1 MVPQG
6 VQEAPLIEAVPPG
19 MPELTGE
26 SVALPIRLCNLPP
39 FHGVAAQVASMADG
53 SEISVQQIA
62 GMIGTDPALAA
73 EVLFLANSSLFGF
86 PGRIPSLPH
95 AIAVLGLDRIKSLA
109 CAVAL
114 RALARGS
121 GPLIRPCWRHCVA
134 CSVIAEELAPAFGC
148 APEQASVA
156 GLLHDVGRFGFL
168 RSYVKEFGPLLVADY
183 RDPAEILKAE
193 RQALNADHQEAG
205 AWLIEYWVLPKSFAE
220 ICEHHHA
227 PLRESDS
234 PLLKTIKI
242 ACQLAD
248 AMGFSVVRYNA
259 MNSYEEILQS
269 APVPI
274 LRRGLSAEE
283 DLRAKVEAKLN
294 VFDS

>member
-1 MVPQG
+1 
-6 VQEAPLIEAVPPG
+6 

-26 SVALPIRLCNLPP
+26 SVAIPIRLCNLPP

-53 SEISVQQIA
+53 SVISVQQIA
-62 GMIGTDPALAA
+62 AMIGTDPALAA

-86 PGRIPSLPH
+86 PGRIPSLRH

-134 CSVIAEELAPAFGC
+134 CSIIAEELAPAFGC
-148 APEQASVA
+148 APEQASAA

-168 RSYVKEFGPLLVADY
+168 RSYAKEFGPLLVADY
-183 RDPAEILKAE
+183 NNPAEILTAE
-193 RQALNADHQEAG
+193 RHALNADHQEAG
-205 AWLIEYWVLPKSFAE
+205 AWLIEYWVLPKSFSE

-227 PLRESDS
+227 PLQESDS

-248 AMGFSVVRYNA
+248 STGFSVVRYKA
-259 MNSYEEILQS
+259 MTSYREVLES
-269 APVPI
+269 VPVPV
-274 LRRGLSAEE
+274 LRRGLPTEE
-283 DLRAKVEAKLN
+283 ELREKVEAKIS